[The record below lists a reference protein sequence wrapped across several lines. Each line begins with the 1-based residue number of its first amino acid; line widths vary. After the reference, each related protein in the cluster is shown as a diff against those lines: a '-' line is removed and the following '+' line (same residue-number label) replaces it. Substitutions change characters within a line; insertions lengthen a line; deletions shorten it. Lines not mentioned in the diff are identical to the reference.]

1 MNILLTGGSGNLGTE
16 LKKILSNCISPIKQE
31 LDVTNRKQVF
41 DFFQKNS
48 IDLVIHTAAI
58 TNIRLCEENRKL
70 AWDTNVQ
77 GTKNLVDAIK
87 KSGFENGKDISICLD
102 VAANELYQNKKY
114 SIHSKSLISAAKS
127 INEYKKLIKKSKISI
142 LIKGHDFK

>member
-16 LKKILSNCISPIKQE
+16 LKKILSNCTSPIKQE

-58 TNIRLCEENRKL
+58 TNIRLCERTENLHGIQMFK
-70 AWDTNVQ
+70 
-77 GTKNLVDAIK
+77 
-87 KSGFENGKDISICLD
+87 
-102 VAANELYQNKKY
+102 ELG
-114 SIHSKSLISAAKS
+114 
-127 INEYKKLIKKSKISI
+127 I
-142 LIKGHDFK
+142 LLML